1 MAFPTL
7 GDSSSRRRT
16 RTGISPLT
24 TIDRNGSESSSPG
37 ATTPSSPISSEGD
50 HRRSFSLSS
59 LRSNRAFRSMSISN
73 RERDLTP
80 DSIKVSRGHSRRLS
94 KSRPLSS
101 SSPRDSQSRR
111 GSAISISEDHI
122 NSISSISSINHRL
135 SFSVADNLS
144 SATASSTTSVD
155 WRSQHIEGAAPLE
168 SDTTLLKTK
177 NPFLVVTRDYL
188 VRTKSRSDAIALF
201 PALAPELG
209 KPESQHSA
217 SEPHLVIPTSSI
229 ISVFIAES
237 TRPSF
242 GFEVWWKGSSGHTC
256 FRSDF
261 FFNLPKE
268 RNEQLHHIIRAMR
281 LNQQDEL
288 DPIRRCA
295 DVEGLLNKI
304 QEVEE
309 PRFADRKLEI
319 FPVVP
324 RGYTRKEYISKMED
338 ATKKPQEGPA
348 FYLVIGTYLCY
359 LVEVQKSKGGEPTC
373 RHKSFGLVTLECLQ
387 GDWSLQ
393 EERFIMT
400 FREPFKSPVVLELAS
415 RYYRQV
421 IRVLSVADRF
431 IKPVWPQMWSAME
444 IFRVSGLKEPH
455 HLVSRE
461 DFGSLRRTL
470 DAYLTGYRC
479 TGGAPVD
486 WEINWKSP
494 FAPEFR
500 LLPPRDGSYTAL
512 QLLAVLRALR
522 YNDYFNSLSFR
533 DVDLSILYGLED
545 KTPRN
550 LNVGYLSRTFATIG
564 GEHIEMLR
572 ISAVLHQEFHALAF
586 CSGTIRQIDFTNCT
600 ASLASRLGN
609 HDYLPSLQF
618 LTPILSLLRTGNTK
632 CSRLLLGGNAL
643 PQFDIDDLA
652 ETMKT
657 GTLHALDISYCGLG
671 DMSLK
676 EIVVA
681 PLEEALLPLQTLSI
695 SGNPGRV
702 QAYILPE
709 LVNNLPDIQHLSLG
723 GSILGD
729 SCVDGPL
736 IPYEILENLPYLEE
750 LDISG
755 FKVNEATLEDLE
767 RFLHFRNW
775 KIDNGEYA
783 SLRKL
788 VLNRC
793 GLSGSQAA
801 RLFDAIGEN
810 RGLHLCIS
818 GNPIED
824 GIEDLAQVIRESRG
838 PSGLYMEMVEFKD
851 EDNYISLINALAE
864 TKYLSLVSLAG
875 TAPTPSSYGKCSPD
889 LVNTLHNFFARNTSI
904 RCLDLSG
911 FCGKLDDGQLTK
923 GFGRSLS
930 GLSENTTMTHLR
942 IRNQNLH
949 DDAGTL
955 GKVLTENK
963 TLMVLDC
970 QDNNLNLTSLRFLV
984 DSMKTNTSIIE
995 FPFSSREKQ
1004 AIWKNILRG
1013 LRRTASTNT
1022 GSRPAPGTM
1031 SARAE
1036 ASKKESSKKDKSSST
1051 HNHLNPHAKD
1061 KNSLRPEEA
1070 MLHKVLD
1077 DQFDILNAQLRRNR
1091 EALEA
1096 ASGQILDL
1104 DSAPT
1109 PAGGSISSAAGG
1121 RGGGALPADED
1132 AGWPGLDLDLGT
1144 GITDLIGTGH
1154 LNVPSQ
1160 SSVLFDGTAA
1170 SPNNG
1175 NAMDGIRQRRPT
1187 VRSSTMDQIQAP
1199 LPAPYHL
1206 HHRVG
1211 SFASGPGVDSPTETL
1226 EAVSEVETPPPTIDA
1241 PQENYYEQKQIIPTI
1256 DAPQEN
1262 YYEQKQIIPTIDAPQ
1277 ENYYEQKQIIPT
1289 IEPVTAMQQV
1299 EVEYYQKQ
1307 HTRTQSEED
1316 NAVFRQMMSEFRA
1329 AGFAD

>member
-1 MAFPTL
+1 MN
-7 GDSSSRRRT
+7 
-16 RTGISPLT
+16 
-24 TIDRNGSESSSPG
+24 RNGSESSSPG

-50 HRRSFSLSS
+50 HRRSFSLTS
-59 LRSNRAFRSMSISN
+59 LRSTRGFRSLSTSN

-80 DSIKVSRGHSRRLS
+80 DSSNISRGHSRKLS

-101 SSPRDSQSRR
+101 SSPRDSPSRR
-111 GSAISISEDHI
+111 GSAISEDH
-122 NSISSISSINHRL
+122 ISSINSIRSSINNRL

-144 SATASSTTSVD
+144 LATTSSTSSID
-155 WRSQHIEGAAPLE
+155 WKSQNIEGAAPLE
-168 SDTTLLKTK
+168 SDSTLLKTK
-177 NPFLVVTRDYL
+177 NPFLVVTTDYL
-188 VRTKSRSDAIALF
+188 VRTKSRADANALF
-201 PALAPELG
+201 PGLAAEWG
-209 KPESQHSA
+209 KQESHIA
-217 SEPHLVIPTSSI
+217 APEPHLVIPTSSI

-242 GFEVWWKGSSGHTC
+242 GLEVWWKGQSGHSY

-268 RNEQLHHIIRAMR
+268 RNEMLHYIIRAMR
-281 LNQQDEL
+281 LNQQDEI
-288 DPIRRCA
+288 DPMRRCA
-295 DVEGLLNKI
+295 DVEPLLNKI

-324 RGYTRKEYISKMED
+324 RGYTRKEYIPKMED
-338 ATKKPQEGPA
+338 AAKKPQEGSA

-373 RHKSFGLVTLECLQ
+373 RHKVFGLVTLECLQ

-400 FREPFKSPVVLELAS
+400 FREPFKSPVTLELAS

-421 IRVLSVADRF
+421 IRVLGAADRF

-470 DAYLTGYRC
+470 DAYLAAYRC

-486 WEINWKSP
+486 WEINWKSR

-500 LLPPRDGSYTAL
+500 LLPPKNGSYTAL

-550 LNVGYLSRTFATIG
+550 LNVGYLSRTCKSFRLHHKWVWIHTNLIKVATIG
-564 GEHIEMLR
+564 AEHIEMLR

-586 CSGTIRQIDFTNCT
+586 CSGTIRQMDFTNCT

-632 CSRLLLGGNAL
+632 CSRLVLAGNML

-681 PLEEALLPLQTLSI
+681 PLEEGFLPLQTLSI
-695 SGNPGRV
+695 SGNPGRLP
-702 QAYILPE
+702 AYILPE
-709 LVNNLPDIQHLSLG
+709 LVNNLPDIQQLNLG

-736 IPYEILENLPYLEE
+736 IPYEVLENLPHLEE

-755 FKVNEATLEDLE
+755 FKINEATLEDLE
-767 RFLHFRNW
+767 RFLDYRSW
-775 KIDNGEYA
+775 KMDNGEYA

-810 RGLHLCIS
+810 HGLHLCIS

-824 GIEDLAQVIRESRG
+824 GIEHLAQAIRESKG
-838 PSGLYMEMVEFKD
+838 PSGLYMEMVEFRD
-851 EDNYISLINALAE
+851 EDNYITLINALAE

-889 LVNTLHNFFARNTSI
+889 LVNTLHNFFARNNSI

-930 GLSENTTMTHLR
+930 GLSQNTTMTHLR

-955 GKVLTENK
+955 GKVLTENN

-995 FPFSSREKQ
+995 FPFSSRERA

-1013 LRRTASTNT
+1013 LRRTASTNA
-1022 GSRPAPGTM
+1022 GSRTAPGTM

-1036 ASKKESSKKDKSSST
+1036 ASKKDSSKKDKSAST
-1051 HNHLNPHAKD
+1051 HHNHLNPHAKD
-1061 KNSLRPEEA
+1061 KNSLRPEET

-1091 EALEA
+1091 AALEA

-1104 DSAPT
+1104 DSSPT

-1121 RGGGALPADED
+1121 RGGSTLPADED

-1144 GITDLIGTGH
+1144 GIIDLIGTEH
-1154 LNVPSQ
+1154 LNVPSR
-1160 SSVLFDGTAA
+1160 SSVLFDGSAS
-1170 SPNNG
+1170 SPNN
-1175 NAMDGIRQRRPT
+1175 NSAMEGIRQRRPT

-1211 SFASGPGVDSPTETL
+1211 SSISGPGVDSPTETL
-1226 EAVSEVETPPPTIDA
+1226 EAVSELVPTV
-1241 PQENYYEQKQIIPTI
+1241 
-1256 DAPQEN
+1256 
-1262 YYEQKQIIPTIDAPQ
+1262 
-1277 ENYYEQKQIIPT
+1277 
-1289 IEPVTAMQQV
+1289 EPVTTTTVQQV

-1307 HTRTQSEED
+1307 HSRTQSEED
-1316 NAVFRQMMSEFRA
+1316 NAMFRQMMSDFRA
-1329 AGFAD
+1329 AGLAD